1 MLAYDAFWQFSS
13 VLVARLSGRR
23 RAFVPR
29 EGRSGSDAAFFLVVF
44 VPVAPFAP
52 EGVSTVSEYAND
64 IILTGD
70 RPTGPLHLGHYAGSL
85 VNRLAL
91 QGSCRRQFILLADLQ
106 ALTDNV
112 ADPKRVARNVLEVA
126 LDYLAVGLDPA
137 RSPFVLQSGVP
148 ELAELTML
156 YLNLVTV
163 ARLERNPTVKAEI
176 QQRGFARDIPSGFL
190 CYPVSQAADITAFKA
205 TLVPVGDD
213 QLPMIEQTNE
223 IAMRVNRLAGREIL
237 PEAKALLS
245 TTPRLPGIDGKAKAS
260 KSLGNAISLS
270 ASADEVSRAVQ
281 MMFTDPAHLRVSDPG
296 ETEGN
301 VVFAYLEA
309 FDPDRAAVAALSEH
323 YRRGGLGDSV
333 VKTRL
338 NEVLQALLQPIRER
352 RERYASD
359 PAQVMR
365 FVSTGT
371 ALARETAART
381 LDQVRRA
388 FGLRNHERPAETR
401 QRFALTW

>member
-1 MLAYDAFWQFSS
+1 MDDYCDD
-13 VLVARLSGRR
+13 V
-23 RAFVPR
+23 
-29 EGRSGSDAAFFLVVF
+29 
-44 VPVAPFAP
+44 
-52 EGVSTVSEYAND
+52 
-64 IILTGD
+64 ILTGD

-85 VNRLAL
+85 ANRVAL
-91 QGSCRRQFILLADLQ
+91 QGRCRRQFILLADLQ
-106 ALTDNV
+106 ALTDN
-112 ADPKRVARNVLEVA
+112 AGDPGRVARNVLEVA
-126 LDYLAVGLDPA
+126 LDYLAIGLDPA

-148 ELAELTML
+148 ALAELTVH

-176 QQRGFARDIPSGFL
+176 QQRGFARDIPAGFL

-223 IAMRVNRLAGREIL
+223 IAARINRLGGREIL

-260 KSLGNAISLS
+260 KSLGTAISLS
-270 ASADEVSRAVQ
+270 ASADEVTRAVQ

-296 ETEGN
+296 QTVGN
-301 VVFAYLEA
+301 VVFAYLAA
-309 FDPDRAAVAALSEH
+309 FDPDRAGVAALGEH

-333 VKTRL
+333 VKKRL
-338 NEVLQALLQPIRER
+338 NEVLQALLGPIRER
-352 RERYASD
+352 RERYARD

-365 FVSTGT
+365 FVSEGT
-371 ALARETAART
+371 LLARDTAART
-381 LDQVRRA
+381 LGEVRRA
-388 FGLRNHERPAETR
+388 FGLQSVEPRPEVR
-401 QRFALTW
+401 QRFAVTW